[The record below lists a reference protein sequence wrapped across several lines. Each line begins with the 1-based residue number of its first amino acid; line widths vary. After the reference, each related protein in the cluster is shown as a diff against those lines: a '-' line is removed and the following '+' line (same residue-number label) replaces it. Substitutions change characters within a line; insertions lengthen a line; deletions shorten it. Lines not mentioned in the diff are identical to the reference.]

1 VRLHVGAGTI
11 YLVGYVN
18 VDLPTARCFLAAER
32 PDLVAAYRTEEH
44 HYYARHAAHADV
56 ASFAA
61 GPAADEYVCDAY
73 GRWDALPC
81 RDGAAAEV
89 LSRATF
95 EHLSQTEAAAAL
107 REARRVLAPGG
118 LLRLSVPDHAATLA
132 RLCETHDPVW
142 VRCLLGPR
150 NGPGGYHLQSYTAA
164 TLRQVVEAH
173 GFVFVRAEPSPH
185 AYPMICLAWR
195 RLP

>member
-1 VRLHVGAGTI
+1 MRLHVGCGTI
-11 YLVGYVN
+11 FLAGYVN
-18 VDLPTARCFLAAER
+18 DDLPTPRCYLAAER
-32 PDLVAAYRTEEH
+32 PDLVVAYRTEEH
-44 HYYARHAAHADV
+44 HYYARHRDHDAV

-61 GPAADEYVCDAY
+61 GPEAVPYVCDAY

-118 LLRLSVPDHAATLA
+118 LLRLSVPDHAETLA
-132 RLCETHDPVW
+132 RLCETEDPVW

-150 NGPGGYHLQSYTAA
+150 NGPGGYHLQSYTRDV
-164 TLRQVVEAH
+164 LRAVVEAH
-173 GFVFVRAEPSPH
+173 GFEYVRDEPSPH
-185 AYPMICLAWR
+185 AYPMICCAWR